1 MNKNL
6 LQKLKQALCLILLL
20 VCSVVFSNC
29 ADNDDDTIE
38 KSAYSEQIV
47 GKWAFNYRWFN
58 FKNDG
63 ALIYETLGHVDQTLT
78 YHGDWSIS
86 GDKLTLEIRYDD
98 YIEPKEYTIR
108 KMKSD
113 EMLWYDSKS
122 GSEIPLKRVENNFN
136 LE

>member
-1 MNKNL
+1 MNKNP
-6 LQKLKQALCLILLL
+6 LQKLKQTLCLILLL
-20 VCSVVFSNC
+20 ACSVVFSNC

-63 ALIYETLGHVDQTLT
+63 ALIYETLGHVDKPLT

>member
-1 MNKNL
+1 MNKNP
-6 LQKLKQALCLILLL
+6 LQKLKQALCLVLLL

-47 GKWAFNYRWFN
+47 GMWVVMGRWHDSYVFENNGTMAFNTFS
-58 FKNDG
+58 
-63 ALIYETLGHVDQTLT
+63 HVDQPLT

-98 YIEPKEYTIR
+98 YIEPKEYTIIE
-108 KMKSD
+108 MKSD
-113 EMLWYDSKS
+113 EMHWQDLKS
-122 GSEIPLKRVENNFN
+122 GGKKSFKRLK
-136 LE
+136 

>member
-1 MNKNL
+1 
-6 LQKLKQALCLILLL
+6 

-63 ALIYETLGHVDQTLT
+63 ALIYETLGHVDKPLT

>member
-1 MNKNL
+1 MNKNP
-6 LQKLKQALCLILLL
+6 LQKLKQALCLVLLL

-47 GKWAFNYRWFN
+47 SKWVVMGRWHDAYVFENNGTMAFTTFS
-58 FKNDG
+58 
-63 ALIYETLGHVDQTLT
+63 HVDKPLT

-122 GSEIPLKRVENNFN
+122 GSEIPLKRVEK
-136 LE
+136 